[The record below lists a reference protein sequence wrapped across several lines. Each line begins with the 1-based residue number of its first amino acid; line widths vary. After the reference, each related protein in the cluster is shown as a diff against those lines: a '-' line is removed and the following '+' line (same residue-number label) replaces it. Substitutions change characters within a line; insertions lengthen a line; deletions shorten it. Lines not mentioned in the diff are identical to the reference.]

1 MESQVVTSLLF
12 THHEREGGSH
22 VGYKG
27 FRWMKMRRR
36 HGHGFPMELHGKNRE
51 KILRQE
57 SYFAYLFGVVVPG
70 FFGATDVM
78 TGNSI
83 LFAPKLP
90 ADYAIWLGE
99 IKLLPFFQ
107 CNGTYGLD
115 TSLQELE
122 RLKELGLRSLR
133 TARKL
138 LEGMNGRPATK
149 DGQGL
154 IFIRDLHACPL
165 KKVPTPH
172 SKLQIR
178 SSYPFSTP
186 S

>member
-1 MESQVVTSLLF
+1 MLATKVLCIAWLPMDEDAPPP
-12 THHEREGGSH
+12 R
-22 VGYKG
+22 
-27 FRWMKMRRR
+27 
-36 HGHGFPMELHGKNRE
+36 HGFPMELHGKNRE
-51 KILRQE
+51 KILRSLRQHLAESYQFLSGFVFLQGDEEQTRHDTDHIELFTQE

-83 LFAPKLP
+83 LFAPRLP

-115 TSLQELE
+115 TYLQELE
-122 RLKELGLRSLR
+122 RLKELGPRSLR

-138 LEGMNGRPATK
+138 LEGMNGK
-149 DGQGL
+149 
-154 IFIRDLHACPL
+154 C
-165 KKVPTPH
+165 
-172 SKLQIR
+172 
-178 SSYPFSTP
+178 
-186 S
+186 